1 MNWINNAIVGLI
13 VRHAL
18 TIGGGWLAAKGIISN
33 DDSKLAIAAVF
44 TLLGVGH
51 SIWGKRAIIIEDLKG
66 LANKT
71 PLLVGIGLLGL
82 MGPMLSG
89 CKSYQVVNATSGS
102 GLNLDASVPIPM
114 SGGASLIGVK
124 MIAGFWKNGTVVQPS
139 ATNFISTPSVAINMG
154 TAGSASGS
162 GAASATGSGT
172 NGVAGVGAQDTEHLT
187 LLTGQ
192 ATQTNAT
199 SALTTAK

>member
-1 MNWINNAIVGLI
+1 MEPTSFSISLLI
-13 VRHAL
+13 
-18 TIGGGWLAAKGIISN
+18 SF
-33 DDSKLAIAAVF
+33 S
-44 TLLGVGH
+44 
-51 SIWGKRAIIIEDLKG
+51 
-66 LANKT
+66 
-71 PLLVGIGLLGL
+71 
-82 MGPMLSG
+82 
-89 CKSYQVVNATSGS
+89 TSP
-102 GLNLDASVPIPM
+102 D
-114 SGGASLIGVK
+114 
-124 MIAGFWKNGTVVQPS
+124 
-139 ATNFISTPSVAINMG
+139 MG